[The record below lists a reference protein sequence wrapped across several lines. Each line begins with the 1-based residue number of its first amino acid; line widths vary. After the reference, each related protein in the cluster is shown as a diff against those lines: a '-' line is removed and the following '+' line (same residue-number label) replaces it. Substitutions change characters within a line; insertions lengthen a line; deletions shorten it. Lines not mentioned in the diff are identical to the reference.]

1 MNDPILSPCPQRTPA
16 RKAPESPLS
25 SIPYPLSPA
34 VSARNTLLLL
44 CLLFL
49 LTACGRRPGQPTPLP
64 AGTRVAQNT
73 PDFSAPAQ
81 AESATHTAD
90 QVADSLRARLAQQR
104 TQTAPTASPAAS
116 ADANPAT
123 TPSAP
128 YPSLAV
134 FSRPTAL
141 GILSAGGL
149 LYSAP
154 GAGVL
159 ANLQIGAT
167 LTITG
172 RSANGA
178 WFAAYLADGIAGWV
192 PAAQV
197 RVFGDASE
205 LEIVQES
212 LGPAVVATLIAEA
225 SKPQDPITTVV
236 VRLPRPTPATTPA
249 APPPRRPPAEITGPA
264 VTVLVEGANLRA
276 GPGTDFPVVGG
287 LYQNESAP
295 LLGRNQTG
303 DWLQV
308 QLPASP
314 AWIFA
319 SRQPCPSPTSPS
331 STLPQNPRPP
341 PDRPPRPHRSSA
353 TAHPPNPIN
362 HSRQPS
368 RDNPAHRR
376 TPTHRPSPR
385 PRTLA
390 HPLTAPRAHIAAAQI
405 TAHPPNPINHSSDNP
420 VQTTVPIAELP
431 LIDPPPAP
439 EPSPTP

>member
-25 SIPYPLSPA
+25 PDPGSLSPA
-34 VSARNTLLLL
+34 VSARNTLILL
-44 CLLFL
+44 CLLLL

-64 AGTRVAQNT
+64 LGTRVAQNT

-81 AESATHTAD
+81 ADTPTQTAD

-104 TQTAPTASPAAS
+104 TPTAPAPPSAAS
-116 ADANPAT
+116 AGANPAP
-123 TPSAP
+123 TPSALSA
-128 YPSLAV
+128 YPSLSV

-154 GAGVL
+154 GGGVV

-172 RSANGA
+172 RSADSA

-192 PAAQV
+192 PAAQL
-197 RVFGDASE
+197 RVFGDVNE

-212 LGPAVVATLIAEA
+212 LGPSVVATLIAEA
-225 SKPQDPITTVV
+225 SKPQDPITTVA
-236 VRLPRPTPATTPA
+236 VRLTATTTAAAASPQTAPEPPA
-249 APPPRRPPAEITGPA
+249 APEITGPA

-276 GPGTDFPVVGG
+276 GPGTDFPVVGVF
-287 LYQNESAP
+287 YQNESAA
-295 LLGRNQTG
+295 LLGRNQTS

-308 QLPASP
+308 QLPETT

-319 SRQPCPSPTSPS
+319 PLVQTSIPIS
-331 STLPQNPRPP
+331 ELPAIEPP
-341 PDRPPRPHRSSA
+341 P
-353 TAHPPNPIN
+353 T
-362 HSRQPS
+362 
-368 RDNPAHRR
+368 
-376 TPTHRPSPR
+376 
-385 PRTLA
+385 
-390 HPLTAPRAHIAAAQI
+390 
-405 TAHPPNPINHSSDNP
+405 
-420 VQTTVPIAELP
+420 
-431 LIDPPPAP
+431 P
-439 EPSPTP
+439 EP

>member
-1 MNDPILSPCPQRTPA
+1 M
-16 RKAPESPLS
+16 
-25 SIPYPLSPA
+25 
-34 VSARNTLLLL
+34 LLL

-81 AESATHTAD
+81 ADSPTQTAD
-90 QVADSLRARLAQQR
+90 QVAESLRARLAQQR
-104 TQTAPTASPAAS
+104 TPTAPTATPAAS
-116 ADANPAT
+116 AGANPA
-123 TPSAP
+123 PSALSA

-149 LYSAP
+149 LYTAP

-172 RSANGA
+172 RSADGA

-197 RVFGDASE
+197 RVFGDANL

-225 SKPQDPITTVV
+225 SKPQEPITTVV
-236 VRLPRPTPATTPA
+236 VRLTPALPPPLPRPSPSPPA
-249 APPPRRPPAEITGPA
+249 AAAPQITGPA

-276 GPGTDFPVVGG
+276 GPGTDFPVVAG
-287 LYQNESAP
+287 LYQDESAA

-303 DWLQV
+303 DWLQIE
-308 QLPASP
+308 LPDGP

-319 SRQPCPSPTSPS
+319 
-331 STLPQNPRPP
+331 
-341 PDRPPRPHRSSA
+341 
-353 TAHPPNPIN
+353 
-362 HSRQPS
+362 
-368 RDNPAHRR
+368 
-376 TPTHRPSPR
+376 
-385 PRTLA
+385 
-390 HPLTAPRAHIAAAQI
+390 PL
-405 TAHPPNPINHSSDNP
+405 

-431 LIDPPPAP
+431 LIDPPPTP
-439 EPSPTP
+439 EP

>member
-1 MNDPILSPCPQRTPA
+1 MNDPILPPCPQRTPA
-16 RKAPESPLS
+16 RNAPESPLS

-34 VSARNTLLLL
+34 VSARIALLLL

-81 AESATHTAD
+81 AESATQTAD

-104 TQTAPTASPAAS
+104 TPTAPTASPAAS
-116 ADANPAT
+116 AGANPAL
-123 TPSAP
+123 TPSALDA

-141 GILSAGGL
+141 GILSAGSL

-154 GAGVL
+154 GAGVV
-159 ANLQIGAT
+159 ANLQLGAT

-178 WFAAYLADGIAGWV
+178 WFAAYLADGVAGWV

-197 RVFGDASE
+197 RVFGDANQ
-205 LEIVQES
+205 LEIVQQS

-225 SKPQDPITTVV
+225 SKPQDPISTVV
-236 VRLPRPTPATTPA
+236 VSLTATSAAASASPRTTPA
-249 APPPRRPPAEITGPA
+249 PTDAAPEITGPA

-276 GPGTDFPVVGG
+276 GPGTDFPIVGG
-287 LYQNESAP
+287 LYQNEKAA
-295 LLGRNQTG
+295 LLGRNQSG
-303 DWLQV
+303 DWLQL
-308 QLPASP
+308 QLPASI

-319 SRQPCPSPTSPS
+319 
-331 STLPQNPRPP
+331 
-341 PDRPPRPHRSSA
+341 
-353 TAHPPNPIN
+353 
-362 HSRQPS
+362 
-368 RDNPAHRR
+368 
-376 TPTHRPSPR
+376 
-385 PRTLA
+385 
-390 HPLTAPRAHIAAAQI
+390 PLVET
-405 TAHPPNPINHSSDNP
+405 N
-420 VQTTVPIAELP
+420 VPIAELP
-431 LIDPPPAP
+431 LVDAPPAA
-439 EPSPTP
+439 EP

>member
-81 AESATHTAD
+81 PETATHTAD

-104 TQTAPTASPAAS
+104 TQTAPTAPRPSPS
-116 ADANPAT
+116 PPPPLPFPT
-123 TPSAP
+123 
-128 YPSLAV
+128 PSLAV

-141 GILSAGGL
+141 GILSGGGQ

-154 GAGVL
+154 GAGVV
-159 ANLQIGAT
+159 ANLQLGAT

-172 RSANGA
+172 RSADGA

-197 RVFGDASE
+197 RVFGDANE

-225 SKPQDPITTVV
+225 SKPQDPIATVV
-236 VRLPRPTPATTPA
+236 ARLTP
-249 APPPRRPPAEITGPA
+249 APPPPHPLPSPSPPDTAPAITGPA
-264 VTVLVEGANLRA
+264 VTVIVEGVNLRA
-276 GPGTDFPVVGG
+276 GPGTDFPVVGVF
-287 LYQNESAP
+287 YQNETAA
-295 LLGRNQTG
+295 LLGRNQTS

-308 QLPASP
+308 QLPETT

-319 SRQPCPSPTSPS
+319 
-331 STLPQNPRPP
+331 
-341 PDRPPRPHRSSA
+341 
-353 TAHPPNPIN
+353 
-362 HSRQPS
+362 
-368 RDNPAHRR
+368 
-376 TPTHRPSPR
+376 
-385 PRTLA
+385 
-390 HPLTAPRAHIAAAQI
+390 PL
-405 TAHPPNPINHSSDNP
+405 
-420 VQTTVPIAELP
+420 VQTSIPISELP
-431 LIDPPPAP
+431 AIDPPPTP
-439 EPSPTP
+439 EP

>member
-25 SIPYPLSPA
+25 PIPYPLSTIHYPLSPNPYPLSPA
-34 VSARNTLLLL
+34 VSARNALLLL

-73 PDFSAPAQ
+73 PDFSASPPA
-81 AESATHTAD
+81 AAATDTAD
-90 QVADSLRARLAQQR
+90 QVAQSLRTRLAQQR
-104 TQTAPTASPAAS
+104 TQTAPTAPLPSPS
-116 ADANPAT
+116 P
-123 TPSAP
+123 PP
-128 YPSLAV
+128 PLPFPHPSLAV

-141 GILSAGGL
+141 GILSGGGQ

-154 GAGVL
+154 GAGVV
-159 ANLQIGAT
+159 ANLQLGAT

-172 RSANGA
+172 RSADGG

-197 RVFGDASE
+197 RVFGDANE

-225 SKPQDPITTVV
+225 SKPQEPITTLVV
-236 VRLPRPTPATTPA
+236 RPTPAL
-249 APPPRRPPAEITGPA
+249 PPPLPLPLPSPSPEITGPA

-287 LYQNESAP
+287 LYQNERAA

-308 QLPASP
+308 QLPASLG
-314 AWIFA
+314 WIFA
-319 SRQPCPSPTSPS
+319 S
-331 STLPQNPRPP
+331 L
-341 PDRPPRPHRSSA
+341 
-353 TAHPPNPIN
+353 
-362 HSRQPS
+362 
-368 RDNPAHRR
+368 
-376 TPTHRPSPR
+376 
-385 PRTLA
+385 
-390 HPLTAPRAHIAAAQI
+390 
-405 TAHPPNPINHSSDNP
+405 

-439 EPSPTP
+439 EP

>member
-34 VSARNTLLLL
+34 VSARNALLLL

-81 AESATHTAD
+81 AESATQTAD
-90 QVADSLRARLAQQR
+90 QVAESLRARLAQQR

-154 GAGVL
+154 GAGVV

-236 VRLPRPTPATTPA
+236 VRLTP
-249 APPPRRPPAEITGPA
+249 APPPPHPRRSPSPEITGPA
-264 VTVLVEGANLRA
+264 VTILVEGANLRA

-303 DWLQV
+303 DWLQI
-308 QLPASP
+308 QLPAMASG
-314 AWIFA
+314 WIFA
-319 SRQPCPSPTSPS
+319 TLVET
-331 STLPQNPRPP
+331 TLP
-341 PDRPPRPHRSSA
+341 
-353 TAHPPNPIN
+353 
-362 HSRQPS
+362 
-368 RDNPAHRR
+368 
-376 TPTHRPSPR
+376 
-385 PRTLA
+385 
-390 HPLTAPRAHIAAAQI
+390 IA
-405 TAHPPNPINHSSDNP
+405 D
-420 VQTTVPIAELP
+420 LP
-431 LIDPPPAP
+431 LIDPPPTP

>member
-1 MNDPILSPCPQRTPA
+1 MSDPILRPCPKSIRRASAPKLPSASLPA
-16 RKAPESPLS
+16 RSAPR
-25 SIPYPLSPA
+25 
-34 VSARNTLLLL
+34 VARSTLILVCLLL
-44 CLLFL
+44 L

-64 AGTRVAQNT
+64 PGTRVAQST

-81 AESATHTAD
+81 ADSPTQTAD

-104 TQTAPTASPAAS
+104 TPTAPAPPSAAS
-116 ADANPAT
+116 ADANPAP
-123 TPSAP
+123 TPSALSA

-134 FSRPTAL
+134 FNRPTAL

-172 RSANGA
+172 RSADGA

-197 RVFGDASE
+197 RVFGDANQ
-205 LEIVQES
+205 LETVQES

-225 SKPQDPITTVV
+225 SKPQEPITTVV
-236 VRLPRPTPATTPA
+236 VRLTP
-249 APPPRRPPAEITGPA
+249 APPPPHPLPSPSPPAATPQITGPA

-276 GPGTDFPVVGG
+276 GPGTDFPVVAG
-287 LYQNESAP
+287 LYQDEKAP
-295 LLGRNQTG
+295 LLGRNQTS

-308 QLPASP
+308 QLPETT

-319 SRQPCPSPTSPS
+319 
-331 STLPQNPRPP
+331 
-341 PDRPPRPHRSSA
+341 
-353 TAHPPNPIN
+353 
-362 HSRQPS
+362 
-368 RDNPAHRR
+368 
-376 TPTHRPSPR
+376 
-385 PRTLA
+385 
-390 HPLTAPRAHIAAAQI
+390 PL
-405 TAHPPNPINHSSDNP
+405 
-420 VQTTVPIAELP
+420 VQTSIPISELP
-431 LIDPPPAP
+431 AIDPPPTP
-439 EPSPTP
+439 EP

>member
-81 AESATHTAD
+81 ADTPTQTAD
-90 QVADSLRARLAQQR
+90 QVAQSLRARLAQQR
-104 TQTAPTASPAAS
+104 TQTAPTAPLPSPS
-116 ADANPAT
+116 PPPPL
-123 TPSAP
+123 PSP
-128 YPSLAV
+128 PPSLAV

-141 GILSAGGL
+141 GILSGGGQ

-154 GAGVL
+154 GAGVV
-159 ANLQIGAT
+159 ANLQLGAT

-172 RSANGA
+172 RSADGA

-197 RVFGDASE
+197 RVFGDANE

-225 SKPQDPITTVV
+225 SKPQDPIATVV
-236 VRLPRPTPATTPA
+236 ARLTP
-249 APPPRRPPAEITGPA
+249 APPPPHPLPSPSPPDTAPAITGPA
-264 VTVLVEGANLRA
+264 VTVIVEGVNLRA
-276 GPGTDFPVVGG
+276 GPGTDFPVVGVF
-287 LYQNESAP
+287 YQNETAA
-295 LLGRNQTG
+295 LLGRNQTS

-308 QLPASP
+308 QLPETT

-319 SRQPCPSPTSPS
+319 
-331 STLPQNPRPP
+331 
-341 PDRPPRPHRSSA
+341 
-353 TAHPPNPIN
+353 
-362 HSRQPS
+362 
-368 RDNPAHRR
+368 
-376 TPTHRPSPR
+376 
-385 PRTLA
+385 
-390 HPLTAPRAHIAAAQI
+390 PL
-405 TAHPPNPINHSSDNP
+405 
-420 VQTTVPIAELP
+420 VQTSILISELP
-431 LIDPPPAP
+431 AIDPPPTP
-439 EPSPTP
+439 EP

>member
-81 AESATHTAD
+81 AESATQTTA
-90 QVADSLRARLAQQR
+90 QIAESLRARLAQQR

-154 GAGVL
+154 GAGVV

-225 SKPQDPITTVV
+225 SKPQDPITTLVA
-236 VRLPRPTPATTPA
+236 RLTP
-249 APPPRRPPAEITGPA
+249 APPPPHPRPSPSPAAAAPEITGPA

-314 AWIFA
+314 AWPA
-319 SRQPCPSPTSPS
+319 T
-331 STLPQNPRPP
+331 PRPNHRHRRTP
-341 PDRPPRPHRSSA
+341 PLDIRHPR
-353 TAHPPNPIN
+353 
-362 HSRQPS
+362 

-376 TPTHRPSPR
+376 T
-385 PRTLA
+385 L
-390 HPLTAPRAHIAAAQI
+390 PL
-405 TAHPPNPINHSSDNP
+405 
-420 VQTTVPIAELP
+420 IAELP

>member
-81 AESATHTAD
+81 PETATHTAD
-90 QVADSLRARLAQQR
+90 QVADSLRALLAQER
-104 TQTAPTASPAAS
+104 TPTAPTAPRPSPS
-116 ADANPAT
+116 P
-123 TPSAP
+123 P
-128 YPSLAV
+128 PSLAV

-154 GAGVL
+154 GGRAL
-159 ANLQIGAT
+159 ANLQLGAT

-172 RSANGA
+172 RSADGA

-197 RVFGDASE
+197 RVFGDANE

-225 SKPQDPITTVV
+225 SKPQDPIATVV
-236 VRLPRPTPATTPA
+236 ARLTPAPPPPLPRPSPSP
-249 APPPRRPPAEITGPA
+249 EITGPA
-264 VTVLVEGANLRA
+264 VTVIVEGANLRA
-276 GPGTDFPVVGG
+276 GPGTDFPVVGVF
-287 LYQNESAP
+287 YQNETAA
-295 LLGRNQTG
+295 LLGRNQTS

-308 QLPASP
+308 QLPETT

-319 SRQPCPSPTSPS
+319 
-331 STLPQNPRPP
+331 
-341 PDRPPRPHRSSA
+341 
-353 TAHPPNPIN
+353 
-362 HSRQPS
+362 
-368 RDNPAHRR
+368 
-376 TPTHRPSPR
+376 
-385 PRTLA
+385 
-390 HPLTAPRAHIAAAQI
+390 PL
-405 TAHPPNPINHSSDNP
+405 
-420 VQTTVPIAELP
+420 VQTSIPISELP
-431 LIDPPPAP
+431 AIDPPPTP
-439 EPSPTP
+439 EP

>member
-34 VSARNTLLLL
+34 VSARNALLLL

-81 AESATHTAD
+81 AESATQTAD
-90 QVADSLRARLAQQR
+90 QVAESLRARLAQQR

-116 ADANPAT
+116 AGANPAT

-149 LYSAP
+149 LYTAP

-197 RVFGDASE
+197 RVFGDANE

-225 SKPQDPITTVV
+225 SKPQDPIATVV
-236 VRLPRPTPATTPA
+236 VRLTATTTAAAASPQSAPAPPA
-249 APPPRRPPAEITGPA
+249 AAPEITGPA

-303 DWLQV
+303 DWLQIE
-308 QLPASP
+308 LPDGP

-319 SRQPCPSPTSPS
+319 
-331 STLPQNPRPP
+331 
-341 PDRPPRPHRSSA
+341 
-353 TAHPPNPIN
+353 
-362 HSRQPS
+362 
-368 RDNPAHRR
+368 
-376 TPTHRPSPR
+376 
-385 PRTLA
+385 
-390 HPLTAPRAHIAAAQI
+390 PL
-405 TAHPPNPINHSSDNP
+405 

-431 LIDPPPAP
+431 LIDPSPAP

>member
-81 AESATHTAD
+81 PETATHTAD
-90 QVADSLRARLAQQR
+90 QVADSLRARLAQER
-104 TQTAPTASPAAS
+104 TPTAPTAPRPSPS
-116 ADANPAT
+116 PPPPR
-123 TPSAP
+123 PSP
-128 YPSLAV
+128 PPSLAV

-154 GAGVL
+154 GGRAL
-159 ANLQIGAT
+159 ANLQLGAT

-172 RSANGA
+172 RSADGA

-197 RVFGDASE
+197 RVFGDANE

-225 SKPQDPITTVV
+225 SKPQDPIATVV
-236 VRLPRPTPATTPA
+236 ARLTP
-249 APPPRRPPAEITGPA
+249 APPPPHPLPSPSPPDTAPAITGPA
-264 VTVLVEGANLRA
+264 VTVIVEGVNLRA
-276 GPGTDFPVVGG
+276 GPGTDFPVVAG
-287 LYQNESAP
+287 LYQNETAA
-295 LLGRNQTG
+295 LLGRNQTS

-308 QLPASP
+308 QLPETT

-319 SRQPCPSPTSPS
+319 
-331 STLPQNPRPP
+331 
-341 PDRPPRPHRSSA
+341 
-353 TAHPPNPIN
+353 
-362 HSRQPS
+362 
-368 RDNPAHRR
+368 
-376 TPTHRPSPR
+376 
-385 PRTLA
+385 
-390 HPLTAPRAHIAAAQI
+390 PL
-405 TAHPPNPINHSSDNP
+405 
-420 VQTTVPIAELP
+420 VQTSIPISELP
-431 LIDPPPAP
+431 AIDPPPTP
-439 EPSPTP
+439 ET

>member
-1 MNDPILSPCPQRTPA
+1 MNDPILPSCPQRTPA

-34 VSARNTLLLL
+34 VSARNALLLL

-81 AESATHTAD
+81 AESATQTAD
-90 QVADSLRARLAQQR
+90 QVAESLRARLAQQR

-116 ADANPAT
+116 ADANPAP

-141 GILSAGGL
+141 GILSAGGQ

-154 GAGVL
+154 GAGVV
-159 ANLQIGAT
+159 ANLQLGAT

-172 RSANGA
+172 RSATGG
-178 WFAAYLADGIAGWV
+178 WFAVYLADGTAGWV

-197 RVFGDASE
+197 RVFGDADL

-212 LGPAVVATLIAEA
+212 LGPAAVATLIAEA
-225 SKPQDPITTVV
+225 SKPQDPITTLVA
-236 VRLPRPTPATTPA
+236 RLTPAPPPPLPRPSPSS
-249 APPPRRPPAEITGPA
+249 EITGPA

-276 GPGTDFPVVGG
+276 GPGTDFPIVAG
-287 LYQNESAP
+287 LYQNESAA

-303 DWLQV
+303 DWLQIE
-308 QLPASP
+308 LPDGP

-319 SRQPCPSPTSPS
+319 
-331 STLPQNPRPP
+331 
-341 PDRPPRPHRSSA
+341 
-353 TAHPPNPIN
+353 
-362 HSRQPS
+362 
-368 RDNPAHRR
+368 
-376 TPTHRPSPR
+376 
-385 PRTLA
+385 
-390 HPLTAPRAHIAAAQI
+390 PL
-405 TAHPPNPINHSSDNP
+405 
-420 VQTTVPIAELP
+420 VQTTVPIAELSVV
-431 LIDPPPAP
+431 DPPLAP
-439 EPSPTP
+439 EP

>member
-25 SIPYPLSPA
+25 TIPYPLSPA

-81 AESATHTAD
+81 AESPTQTAD
-90 QVADSLRARLAQQR
+90 QVAASLRARLAQQR

-154 GAGVL
+154 GAGVV

-172 RSANGA
+172 RSADGA

-225 SKPQDPITTVV
+225 SKPQDPITTLVA
-236 VRLPRPTPATTPA
+236 RLTPAPPHPRPSPSPA
-249 APPPRRPPAEITGPA
+249 AAAPEITGPA

-303 DWLQV
+303 DWLQI

-319 SRQPCPSPTSPS
+319 
-331 STLPQNPRPP
+331 
-341 PDRPPRPHRSSA
+341 
-353 TAHPPNPIN
+353 
-362 HSRQPS
+362 
-368 RDNPAHRR
+368 
-376 TPTHRPSPR
+376 
-385 PRTLA
+385 
-390 HPLTAPRAHIAAAQI
+390 PL
-405 TAHPPNPINHSSDNP
+405 

-439 EPSPTP
+439 EPSPIP